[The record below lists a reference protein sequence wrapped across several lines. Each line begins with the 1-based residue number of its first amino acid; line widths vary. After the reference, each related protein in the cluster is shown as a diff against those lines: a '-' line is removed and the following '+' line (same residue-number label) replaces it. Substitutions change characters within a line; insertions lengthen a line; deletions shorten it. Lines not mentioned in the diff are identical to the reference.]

1 MPTALRGSRPLWSG
15 FPPRRCSGG
24 PSRASGRPTRLLSTA
39 PTRRPMRRRAS
50 AMLPPSPI
58 PSSSPTTRRSGRG
71 ASTTIATPSSLPS
84 PPSRLSAPTPSR
96 SSAGCLMR
104 PGIAWGGTRDRAATP
119 QRTGS
124 PSTRS
129 TWKSTRARSTPTSP
143 PGARVRERLLDG
155 RHLRVED
162 PEGRLDEE
170 KASLGTLE
178 VVDSP
183 GPYFQ
188 VEGCP
193 SVHHRDPAPPGVDAP
208 LHDHGRVGLD
218 ADVDELDG
226 AAAEPDGPP
235 PLARDVADGRD
246 RLLGRQR
253 GAPGE
258 EEGDQRDPRGGAG
271 RPPADHRDGLCQ
283 MT

>member
-1 MPTALRGSRPLWSG
+1 
-15 FPPRRCSGG
+15 
-24 PSRASGRPTRLLSTA
+24 
-39 PTRRPMRRRAS
+39 
-50 AMLPPSPI
+50 
-58 PSSSPTTRRSGRG
+58 
-71 ASTTIATPSSLPS
+71 
-84 PPSRLSAPTPSR
+84 
-96 SSAGCLMR
+96 
-104 PGIAWGGTRDRAATP
+104 TRDRAATQ

-129 TWKSTRARSTPTSP
+129 TWRSTRARSTPTSP
-143 PGARVRERLLDG
+143 PGSRVRERLLDG

-218 ADVDELDG
+218 ADVDELEG
-226 AAAEPDGPP
+226 AAAGPDGPRHSP
-235 PLARDVADGRD
+235 AMSLMDVIGFSGGSEAHPARRRAISAIRAAA
-246 RLLGRQR
+246 RAGRQ
-253 GAPGE
+253 P
-258 EEGDQRDPRGGAG
+258 
-271 RPPADHRDGLCQ
+271 
-283 MT
+283 